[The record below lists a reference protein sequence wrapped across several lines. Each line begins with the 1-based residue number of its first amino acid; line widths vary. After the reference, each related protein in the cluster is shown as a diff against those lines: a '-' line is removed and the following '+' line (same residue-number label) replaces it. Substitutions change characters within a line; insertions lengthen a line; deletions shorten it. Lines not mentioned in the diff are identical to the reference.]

1 MQENQK
7 QVILRSG
14 SDRAFDIALAVIC
27 GLIFISVLY
36 PLYFVVLAS
45 FSDPI
50 QVAGGKVWFWPVE
63 FNPEGWKYVL
73 QRTSFLNSMGNS
85 VIITLLGTVL
95 SVFVTILT
103 AYSLSR
109 PYLKGRKVV
118 IYLYVF
124 MMIFNAGIL
133 PNYFQIKGYGL
144 LNTRW
149 ALILPM
155 VVSPYNT
162 FVLKS
167 NFESVPDSLEEA
179 ARIDGASFTRILSSV
194 IIPVSKAGIATIV
207 IFTAVSYW
215 NRYFDALMY
224 ITKQRLKPAALLL
237 YEFIKLSTMEEGMGE
252 PELAALVSPDIKNA
266 SIVVLTVIPILAI
279 YPFMQRYFVKGVMV
293 GSVKG

>member
-1 MQENQK
+1 MKLSRGEK
-7 QVILRSG
+7 IYVALLHVIM
-14 SDRAFDIALAVIC
+14 ILA
-27 GLIFISVLY
+27 GLICLLPVLNVFARSLSSVPAL
-36 PLYFVVLAS
+36 S
-45 FSDPI
+45 
-50 QVAGGKVWFWPVE
+50 GGKVWFWPVE

-179 ARIDGASFTRILSSV
+179 ARIDGADWMTILLQLVLPLSMPIV
-194 IIPVSKAGIATIV
+194 AVMILYYGVSHWNSYFSALIYLRDRMRYPLQLIMRSYFSGNDFAEQGGGGEDTAT
-207 IFTAVSYW
+207 
-215 NRYFDALMY
+215 
-224 ITKQRLKPAALLL
+224 ALLL
-237 YEFIKLSTMEEGMGE
+237 TETIKY
-252 PELAALVSPDIKNA
+252 ALIVIA
-266 SIVVLTVIPILAI
+266 SFPMLCL
-279 YPFMQRYFVKGVMV
+279 YPFMQRFFVKGVML
-293 GSVKG
+293 GAVKG

>member
-1 MQENQK
+1 MENAMK
-7 QVILRSG
+7 HILRTRG
-14 SDRAFDIALAVIC
+14 DRVFDAINVAALCLLLAVI
-27 GLIFISVLY
+27 LY
-36 PLYFVVLAS
+36 PLIYVLSCS
-45 FSDPI
+45 FSDPLLVVQSKI
-50 QVAGGKVWFWPVE
+50 TFLPMQPTLVA
-63 FNPEGWKYVL
+63 Y
-73 QRTSFLNSMGNS
+73 QRVFRNELIMTGYQNTLFY
-85 VIITLLGTVL
+85 TLLGTVL

>member
-1 MQENQK
+1 
-7 QVILRSG
+7 
-14 SDRAFDIALAVIC
+14 
-27 GLIFISVLY
+27 
-36 PLYFVVLAS
+36 
-45 FSDPI
+45 
-50 QVAGGKVWFWPVE
+50 
-63 FNPEGWKYVL
+63 
-73 QRTSFLNSMGNS
+73 
-85 VIITLLGTVL
+85 
-95 SVFVTILT
+95 
-103 AYSLSR
+103 
-109 PYLKGRKVV
+109 
-118 IYLYVF
+118 
-124 MMIFNAGIL
+124 
-133 PNYFQIKGYGL
+133 
-144 LNTRW
+144 
-149 ALILPM
+149 M

>member
-1 MQENQK
+1 MKLSRGEK
-7 QVILRSG
+7 IYVALLHVIM
-14 SDRAFDIALAVIC
+14 ILA
-27 GLIFISVLY
+27 GLICLLPVLNVFARALSSV
-36 PLYFVVLAS
+36 PA
-45 FSDPI
+45 
-50 QVAGGKVWFWPVE
+50 VAGGKVWFWPVE

-167 NFESVPDSLEEA
+167 NYASEPDSLEEA

>member
-1 MQENQK
+1 MKLSRGEK
-7 QVILRSG
+7 IYVALLHVIM
-14 SDRAFDIALAVIC
+14 ILA
-27 GLIFISVLY
+27 GLICLLPVLNVFARSLSSV
-36 PLYFVVLAS
+36 PA
-45 FSDPI
+45 
-50 QVAGGKVWFWPVE
+50 VAGGKVWFWPVE

-149 ALILPM
+149 ALISLPTRS
-155 VVSPYNT
+155 VSFCTTAPNSGCMA
-162 FVLKS
+162 L
-167 NFESVPDSLEEA
+167 
-179 ARIDGASFTRILSSV
+179 GSS
-194 IIPVSKAGIATIV
+194 
-207 IFTAVSYW
+207 
-215 NRYFDALMY
+215 
-224 ITKQRLKPAALLL
+224 
-237 YEFIKLSTMEEGMGE
+237 
-252 PELAALVSPDIKNA
+252 
-266 SIVVLTVIPILAI
+266 
-279 YPFMQRYFVKGVMV
+279 
-293 GSVKG
+293 

>member
-1 MQENQK
+1 MKLSRGEK
-7 QVILRSG
+7 IYVDLLHVIM
-14 SDRAFDIALAVIC
+14 ILA
-27 GLIFISVLY
+27 GLICLLPVLNVFARSLSSV
-36 PLYFVVLAS
+36 PA
-45 FSDPI
+45 
-50 QVAGGKVWFWPVE
+50 VAGGKVWFWPVE

-109 PYLKGRKVV
+109 PYLKGRKIV

>member
-1 MQENQK
+1 MKLSRGEK
-7 QVILRSG
+7 IYVALLHVIM
-14 SDRAFDIALAVIC
+14 ILA
-27 GLIFISVLY
+27 GLICLLPVLNVFARSLSSV
-36 PLYFVVLAS
+36 PA
-45 FSDPI
+45 
-50 QVAGGKVWFWPVE
+50 VAGGKVWFWPVE

-224 ITKQRLKPAALLL
+224 ITKQ
-237 YEFIKLSTMEEGMGE
+237 EGMGE

>member
-1 MQENQK
+1 MIRDTK
-7 QVILRSG
+7 G
-14 SDRAFDIALAVIC
+14 DRVFSIVNGALLTLLTLLIA
-27 GLIFISVLY
+27 Y
-36 PLYFVVLAS
+36 PLYFVVIAS
-45 FSDPI
+45 VSNYIEINSGNVILLP
-50 QVAGGKVWFWPVE
+50 AGLTFDSYR
-63 FNPEGWKYVL
+63 YVL
-73 QRTSFLNSMGNS
+73 EYKDIWNGYKNTI
-85 VIITLLGTVL
+85 IITLLGTVL

>member
-1 MQENQK
+1 MKLSRGEK
-7 QVILRSG
+7 IYVALLHVIM
-14 SDRAFDIALAVIC
+14 ILA
-27 GLIFISVLY
+27 GLICLLPVLNVFARSLSSV
-36 PLYFVVLAS
+36 PA
-45 FSDPI
+45 
-50 QVAGGKVWFWPVE
+50 VAGGKVWFWPVE

-194 IIPVSKAGIATIV
+194 IIPEHAAEFGVQPEQYAIV
-207 IFTAVSYW
+207 GYSMGGHLTGLFGTESVGYQHY
-215 NRYFDALMY
+215 NVP
-224 ITKQRLKPAALLL
+224 KPAALLL

>member
-1 MQENQK
+1 M
-7 QVILRSG
+7 
-14 SDRAFDIALAVIC
+14 
-27 GLIFISVLY
+27 
-36 PLYFVVLAS
+36 
-45 FSDPI
+45 
-50 QVAGGKVWFWPVE
+50 E

-144 LNTRW
+144 LNTCW